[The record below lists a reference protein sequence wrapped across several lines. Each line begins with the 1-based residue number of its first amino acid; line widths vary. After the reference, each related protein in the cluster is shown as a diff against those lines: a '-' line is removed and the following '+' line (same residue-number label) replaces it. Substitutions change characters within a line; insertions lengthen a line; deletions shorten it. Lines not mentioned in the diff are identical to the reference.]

1 MTEASSSAPSGLPG
15 GAGAGHWVLD
25 PAKSSASFSHKTMW
39 GLVTVRGSFAELT
52 GEGDVGADGS
62 VSGVLHVGA
71 SSVNT
76 KNKKR
81 DEHLRSAD
89 FFDAGAH
96 PHITFTA
103 KDTRLDES
111 GNLAVTGDLEA
122 AGTSRP
128 LSLTVKVTEA
138 SADSATLTGSADV
151 DRADFGMTWNQM
163 GMVKGPATVS
173 VTAHFTRQP

>member
-15 GAGAGHWVLD
+15 GASAGHWVLD
-25 PAKSSASFSHKTMW
+25 PAKSSANFSNKTMW

-52 GEGDVGADGS
+52 GEGEVGADGS
-62 VSGVLHVGA
+62 VSGVLRVGA

-81 DEHLRSAD
+81 DVHLRSAD

-103 KDTRLDES
+103 RDARLDES
-111 GNLAVTGDLEA
+111 GNLAVSGDLEA
-122 AGTSRP
+122 AGTSHP
-128 LSLTVKVTEA
+128 LSLTAKVSEA

-151 DRADFGMTWNQM
+151 DRADFGMTWNQL

-173 VTAHFTRQP
+173 VTARFTRRA